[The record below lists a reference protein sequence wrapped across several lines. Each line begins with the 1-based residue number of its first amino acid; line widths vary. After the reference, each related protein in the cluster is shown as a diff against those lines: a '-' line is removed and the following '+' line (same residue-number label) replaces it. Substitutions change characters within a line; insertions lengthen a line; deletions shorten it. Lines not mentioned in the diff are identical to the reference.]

1 MAFDDDVSPLSESNS
16 NSNSDVNYN
25 ETISPVTSALSVAT
39 ATANEMVES
48 TKIAS
53 TFLSTI
59 TGDCA
64 GCGTMANGWKDSI
77 RNSNLCS
84 TGKADAD
91 ADADADTDD
100 GNGNGNGI
108 EPPDV
113 IETEVKKEK
122 EEKPKR
128 VKRRKKKRIDPKQ
141 SPPPVKPKQ
150 RSRWGIFRK
159 KSKQSAAKNRS
170 GSASYAT
177 PRAKEN
183 SHREQKKS
191 DRFQKRLEKVYNRQQ
206 QQQASEKVGWWK
218 RRSKRKDDEPLI
230 EADSSFATDSTGLEV
245 LQIEL

>member
-91 ADADADTDD
+91 ADADD
-100 GNGNGNGI
+100 GNGNGNGN

-170 GSASYAT
+170 GSAPYAT
-177 PRAKEN
+177 PRAKEI

-206 QQQASEKVGWWK
+206 QQQASKKVGWWK